1 MQFDPNAY
9 YNNPPPPADEYGS
22 GQQQWY
28 EQQPQT
34 AFAPEPVPSGAMTG
48 TLPSQRR
55 VGSMEFFSPPPGSSS
70 SSFAA
75 AAATASGSSSTRF
88 GLSTLDGEL
97 PLLMELGVDF
107 TRILEKTKSALFPV
121 GTIDPVLMSDGDL
134 TGPFVFCLLLGFLL
148 LFAGKLHF
156 GYVFGFGVAGCW
168 AIYMLL
174 NLLCPKSSIELH
186 VVFSVLGYALLPV
199 VLLALVAVF
208 VTLKQ
213 GGVLAFLLV
222 PPCVLFS
229 TFTATRFFE
238 ATLNAR
244 EQRYLIAYPVLLF
257 FACFALITVF

>member
-1 MQFDPNAY
+1 MQFDPNSY
-9 YNNPPPPADEYGS
+9 YNNPPPPTDEYVAGQ
-22 GQQQWY
+22 QQQWY

-48 TLPSQRR
+48 TVPSQRR
-55 VGSMEFFSPPPGSSS
+55 VGSVEFFSPPPAS
-70 SSFAA
+70 SSFV
-75 AAATASGSSSTRF
+75 TSGVSSTRF

-107 TRILEKTKSALFPV
+107 TRILEKTKSALFPM

-186 VVFSVLGYALLPV
+186 VVFSVLGYALLPI
-199 VLLALVAVF
+199 VLLALVTVF

-222 PPCVLFS
+222 PPSVLFS